1 MYKKLFIL
9 LLILLLWAGNVS
21 AQASQNIT
29 LKSGFNFISFSVSIT
44 STPADL
50 KALNSAIEDIYL
62 FSAAAGSFLSVNEG
76 TLTSLG
82 AGKGYIVKNS
92 SMNNISIS
100 VPGAALTTLGNI
112 SLKTGFNLVGF
123 SKAPGTATTFT
134 QLMNTYSFVRG
145 IYKWS
150 SAAGSFIQVV
160 RDGAGTP
167 VKIDGVDP
175 SFAAGDSYFIS
186 LSEDT
191 LINYDG
197 ANVLMGKTIQEP
209 PVTTDNPFAGTYSGT
224 FAGNYGA
231 PQGIFTLTVSAAGAL
246 SGSGY
251 NNSNNPPTVISPA
264 GSLTTAG
271 AAVFYVTFNN
281 QHKFSGTFTSAGAAG
296 SFYETDGTTVKGSW
310 SATKNQPV
318 SETVA
323 TPVISPAGGT
333 FTSAQS
339 VTISGTTAGADIYY
353 TIDGSIPSA
362 SSTKYTGAITVSS
375 TTTIKAIAIKS
386 GMTDSDIATSAYTIS
401 AQPGGATLTLDLGG
415 GVKLEMVKI
424 NAAGK
429 SFQMGSPTNEYERNS
444 NEGPVH
450 TVSFTKDYYIGKY
463 EITQAQWLKIYG
475 SWPGS
480 APSLD
485 YGVGDNYPAYNV
497 SWNDIL
503 TADTGF
509 LAKLNRLAP
518 GGYGSFRLLTEAEWE
533 YAARGGTQTRFY
545 WGDDPSYTLIN
556 DYAWYYDN
564 SGWKTHPVGEKQPNA
579 FGVYDTTGNV
589 SEWCSDWYWSSSYG
603 SAAVTDPTGPA
614 SGSSHVIRGGD
625 WYSITAACR
634 SAFRFGDIST
644 VRGATLGFRLAL
656 PSF

>member
-9 LLILLLWAGNVS
+9 FLILFLWAGNAS

-29 LKSGFNFISFSVSIT
+29 LKSGFNFISFSVSLT
-44 STPADL
+44 STPAEL
-50 KALNSAIEDIYL
+50 KALNASIEDIYL

-92 SMNNISIS
+92 SLSNISIS
-100 VPGAALTTLGNI
+100 VPGAALSTLGNI

-134 QLMNTYSFVRG
+134 QLMNTYSFVQG

-150 SAAGSFIQVV
+150 AAAGSFIQVV

-175 SFAAGDSYFIS
+175 SFAAGESYFFNIG
-186 LSEDT
+186 EDT
-191 LINYDG
+191 LINYEG
-197 ANVLMGKTIQEP
+197 ANVLMGKTIEQP

-224 FAGNYGA
+224 FAGNSGA
-231 PQGIFTLTVSAAGAL
+231 PQGTFTLTVNAAGAL

-264 GSLTTAG
+264 GSVTTAA

-323 TPVISPAGGT
+323 TSVISPAGGT

-339 VTISGTTAGADIYY
+339 VTISCATAGADIYY
-353 TIDGSIPSA
+353 TIDDSIPTA

-375 TTTIKAIAIKS
+375 TITIKAIAIKS
-386 GMTDSDIATSAYTIS
+386 GMTDSDIATSTYTIS
-401 AQPGGATLTLDLGG
+401 EQPGGATLTLDLGG
-415 GVKLEMVKI
+415 GVTLEMVKI
-424 NAAGK
+424 NAAGN
-429 SFQMGSPTNEYERNS
+429 SFQMGSPDTEQNRYS

-463 EITQAQWLKIYG
+463 ELTQGQWKAIMAG
-475 SWPGS
+475 
-480 APSLD
+480 ANPS
-485 YGVGDNYPAYNV
+485 YFKSGDNYPVEQV
-497 SWNDIL
+497 SWDDIS
-503 TADTGF
+503 AASSGF
-509 LAKLNRLAP
+509 LAKINQLAP
-518 GGYGSFRLLTEAEWE
+518 GGYSGFRLPTEAELE

-545 WGDDPSYTLIN
+545 WGDDPSYSLIVN
-556 DYAWYYDN
+556 YAWYDG
-564 SGWKTHPVGEKQPNA
+564 SATHPVGGKQPNA
-579 FGVYDTTGNV
+579 FGLYDTSGNV
-589 SEWCSDWYWSSSYG
+589 WEWCSDWFGSYSSS
-603 SAAVTDPTGPA
+603 AVTDPTGPA
-614 SGSSHVIRGGD
+614 TGSSRVRRGGGWD
-625 WYSITAACR
+625 YGAENCR
-634 SAFRFGDIST
+634 SADRNSGNPSYCVSYI
-644 VRGATLGFRLAL
+644 GFRLVL
-656 PSF
+656 SSGQ